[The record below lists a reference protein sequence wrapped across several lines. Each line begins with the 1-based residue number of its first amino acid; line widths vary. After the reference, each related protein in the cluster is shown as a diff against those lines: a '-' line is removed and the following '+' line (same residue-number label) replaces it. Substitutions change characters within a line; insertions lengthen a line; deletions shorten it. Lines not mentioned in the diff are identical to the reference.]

1 MKKIFPFLFL
11 FFALAITLSSCNDI
25 TYATELKNEKIL
37 IQEFI
42 KRNKINVI
50 TELPADSTIW
60 NENDYY
66 YNEDDGLY
74 FHLINPGVGAEVE
87 TNDVVVIRFKQY
99 TLAPP
104 LEADT
109 VNNWT
114 TIDSQL
120 PTTFVYGNDTEISTA
135 FQEAASYMKRNDS
148 EAKIIVPSKINFET
162 FWDPATP
169 MGYDIKIRIQK

>member
-11 FFALAITLSSCNDI
+11 FFVLAITLSSCNDI

-42 KRNKINVI
+42 KRNGIKVI
-50 TELPADSTIW
+50 TEMPADSAIW
-60 NENDYY
+60 DEDVYY

-74 FHLINPGVGAEVE
+74 FHLDNPGVGDKVE

-104 LEADT
+104 FEADT
-109 VNNWT
+109 INNWT
-114 TIDSQL
+114 TVDYPM
-120 PTTFVYGNDTEISTA
+120 PTKFVYGDYTQTSIA

-148 EAKIIVPSKINFET
+148 EAKIIVPSKINFKS

-169 MGYDIKIRIQK
+169 IGYDIKIRIQK